1 MEDGEFNINLTIVG
15 LGLMGGSYAMALKEK
30 NKGHIWGVDLDNN
43 TLKNAA
49 EMDIIDEG
57 YSIENAYIPLKK
69 SDIVIIAIY
78 PEALVQFVKNN
89 VNNFKKGAI
98 ITDVLGIKEDNI
110 SYIQSILGDSA
121 EFLGGHPMAGKE
133 VSGFSNASKNI
144 FNNANYILTPTV
156 KNKKDTI
163 EFMKKFIRS
172 IGCTSITEVTPE
184 KHYEIIAFTSQLPHV
199 IAVSLM
205 NTKSADDIKHFVG
218 GSFRD
223 ATRVAMINPDL
234 WCQLFMRNKKNIIDS
249 IEEFQKSLNQIKG
262 FIKEE
267 NVNDIKQFLKDAASK
282 KEGTV

>member
-1 MEDGEFNINLTIVG
+1 MEDEEFNINLTIVG

-184 KHYEIIAFTSQLPHV
+184 KHDEIIAFTSQLPHV

-205 NTKSADDIKHFVG
+205 NTKSTDDIKHFVG